1 MAVDYTKYRTLN
13 YFQYEPPAEYRRE
26 YLADEFNKIS
36 HVLDQHA
43 QEFYPAKGATTITAT
58 YAATVLDDVLL
69 CTGTFTLTLY
79 DAIGKVD
86 NLGIKQNAGRRI
98 TIKNIGTGII
108 TIDGAGS
115 QTIDGSTTT
124 PIADQYALL
133 TLCSDGANW
142 HIIAETVSA
151 YKVLGKALVM
161 GF

>member
-1 MAVDYTKYRTLN
+1 MAVDYTKYRSLN

-43 QEFYPAKGATTITAT
+43 QEFYPVKGATTITST
-58 YAATVLDDVLL
+58 YSATVLDDVLL
-69 CTGTFTLTLY
+69 CSGTFTLTLY

-86 NLGIKQNAGRRI
+86 NLGIKQNAGRRL

-115 QTIDGSTTT
+115 QTIDGDTTT
-124 PIADQYALL
+124 KIADKYALIV
-133 TLCSDGANW
+133 LCSDGANW
-142 HIIAETVSA
+142 HIISETVTS
-151 YKVLGKALVM
+151 YKVLGRTLVM